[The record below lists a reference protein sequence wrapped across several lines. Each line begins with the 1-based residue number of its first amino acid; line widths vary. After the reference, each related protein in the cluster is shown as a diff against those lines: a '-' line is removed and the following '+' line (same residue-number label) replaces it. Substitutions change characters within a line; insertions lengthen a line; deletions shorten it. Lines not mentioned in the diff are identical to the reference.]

1 MPRRPS
7 RTRPSDDPNVAAYRV
22 VRLVT
27 GDEAEPAPK
36 REPRPTLKKNPAAVA
51 LGKLGGSK
59 GGKKR
64 AALLTPARRSE
75 IARLAAQKRW
85 GKNGSGPA

>member
-7 RTRPSDDPNVAAYRV
+7 KRRPPEDPNVAAFRV

-27 GDEAEPAPK
+27 GDDPSPPAK
-36 REPRPTLKKNPAAVA
+36 RKKNPAAVA

-64 AALLTPARRSE
+64 AELLTPERRSE
-75 IARLAAQKRW
+75 IARLAAAKRW
-85 GKNGSGPA
+85 KNNGGP

>member
-7 RTRPSDDPNVAAYRV
+7 RRSKPDDPNVAAYRI

-27 GDEAEPAPK
+27 DDDMPPPPK
-36 REPRPTLKKNPAAVA
+36 EQPRKKNPSAVA

-59 GGKKR
+59 GGKIR
-64 AALLTPARRSE
+64 AERLTPERRAE
-75 IARLAAQKRW
+75 IARLAAAKRW
-85 GKNGSGPA
+85 KKNGGH